1 MNLHAKRYTEICLI
15 MTSKIKKFKKKKTT
29 KTPLFFKLRHSTF
42 IDNIE
47 QTV

>member
-1 MNLHAKRYTEICLI
+1 MNLHAKRYTEVCLI
-15 MTSKIKKFKKKKTT
+15 MTSKIKKFKKNN